1 LLVELRFVDYTHFI
15 FNVFLPYFNFNVV
28 LISKNLFKELLV
40 KLIKKEKEKG
50 IIGQTFS
57 KGNILVNNKTIFVLL
72 ILKSK
77 LLLQE
82 TDSIQFTFSH
92 FFFPSNLTKKRM
104 NSSSNPTPSSPPEST
119 ADDTEPFLRPRRSLH
134 RTPTTPPLRTASR
147 FIRRASS
154 QHMML
159 NEPSVRVRERA
170 AVEVEERQ
178 REWAYSKPVVA
189 LDIAWN
195 LSFLVVS
202 VVVLGLSNKEE
213 PCVPLRVWILGYLL
227 QGLVHSLCVF
237 SEFRRRRRDSVL
249 EDSSHDLESGPR
261 WSLSSETDSDVD
273 VDSQHFLENQENR
286 YYKQFFQFQSSCPFF
301 SVYMY
306 LFS

>member
-147 FIRRASS
+147 FIRQASS
-154 QHMML
+154 HHLML

-227 QGLVHSLCVF
+227 QGLVHSLCVV

-273 VDSQHFLENQENR
+273 SQHFLENQENR
-286 YYKQFFQFQSSCPFF
+286 YYKQFFQFQFSCPFF
-301 SVYMY
+301 KCIYI
-306 LFS
+306 

>member
-1 LLVELRFVDYTHFI
+1 
-15 FNVFLPYFNFNVV
+15 
-28 LISKNLFKELLV
+28 
-40 KLIKKEKEKG
+40 
-50 IIGQTFS
+50 
-57 KGNILVNNKTIFVLL
+57 
-72 ILKSK
+72 
-77 LLLQE
+77 
-82 TDSIQFTFSH
+82 
-92 FFFPSNLTKKRM
+92 
-104 NSSSNPTPSSPPEST
+104 
-119 ADDTEPFLRPRRSLH
+119 
-134 RTPTTPPLRTASR
+134 
-147 FIRRASS
+147 
-154 QHMML
+154 ML

-213 PCVPLRVWILGYLL
+213 PCVPLRVWILGYLF
-227 QGLVHSLCVF
+227 QGLVHSLCVV
-237 SEFRRRRRDSVL
+237 SEFRRRRRDIVL
-249 EDSSHDLESGPR
+249 EDSSHDLETGPR
-261 WSLSSETDSDVD
+261 WSLSSDTDSDVD
-273 VDSQHFLENQENR
+273 FHSHHFLENQENR